1 MAEATGGQVTY
12 WGDREVRSG
21 QPFRLGCGSPSPD
34 RHLIWTLDRRRIP
47 SDGHF
52 SWTLDRDPDS
62 GLATFQLR
70 LRKARPEL
78 AGEYR
83 CDASSRAFH
92 RLDVTDGV
100 PTSSGEEK
108 QFEYLIL
115 PNRPLRLY
123 CDLGQNTDPVKVR
136 WYKDEQPIDDHR
148 RWLITDKEL
157 TIPEA
162 DERDAGE
169 YSCQVESDQDR
180 QKVPYVGRVFPVYSA
195 PGIRPF
201 PQVLSFLNGSELV
214 LECQVFG
221 GFPKPKISWL
231 IGNEAV
237 EDRPGFDDR
246 LLVMPNN
253 HYPSAVLYINE
264 AEYTDQNRYT
274 CLAENRVSRVEAS
287 VLVNI
292 RDNIIKTNEVGK
304 GLILSPGK
312 ELVLQCETTVCVNCT
327 VEWLK
332 DGNHINKSDDRIHIY
347 ETNNSLIV
355 TSAELS
361 DTGDY
366 MCLLNKTIIG
376 EFINATITVRPKTQ
390 VEPFERSINLVRGD
404 KLNLHCNVKS
414 GSPLPTIVWYR
425 DGQLLNES
433 DDHITFM
440 EDDKGIPNAILFIKE
455 LEFSDRAHYKCIA
468 DNGISSANSTVLVR
482 VKDKLAALWPFLGI
496 CAEVIILCTIIF
508 VYEKRKVKE
517 VEETDAD
524 KITESRNIP
533 DRGRSQ
539 DVRQRK

>member
-1 MAEATGGQVTY
+1 MAHIIGN
-12 WGDREVRSG
+12 WLWS
-21 QPFRLGCGSPSPD
+21 
-34 RHLIWTLDRRRIP
+34 I
-47 SDGHF
+47 
-52 SWTLDRDPDS
+52 S
-62 GLATFQLR
+62 GLYIVAVYF
-70 LRKARPEL
+70 PVIV
-78 AGEYR
+78 
-83 CDASSRAFH
+83 CNN
-92 RLDVTDGV
+92 
-100 PTSSGEEK
+100 TSSNVTFVK
-108 QFEYLIL
+108 QGNKFKLTCKV
-115 PNRPLRLY
+115 PLDGLH
-123 CDLGQNTDPVKVR
+123 L
-136 WYKDEQPIDDHR
+136 WYKDGKLISPSIANNYLLAQELVSGGDQDDEIMDFYM
-148 RWLITDKEL
+148 LMKL
-157 TIPEA
+157 TVKQAEIFHS
-162 DERDAGE
+162 GE
-169 YSCQVESDQDR
+169 YKCSTVS
-180 QKVPYVGRVFPVYSA
+180 
-195 PGIRPF
+195 PF
-201 PQVLSFLNGSELV
+201 SQRIVV
-214 LECQVFG
+214 
-221 GFPKPKISWL
+221 
-231 IGNEAV
+231 
-237 EDRPGFDDR
+237 
-246 LLVMPNN
+246 
-253 HYPSAVLYINE
+253 IN
-264 AEYTDQNRYT
+264 
-274 CLAENRVSRVEAS
+274 
-287 VLVNI
+287 
-292 RDNIIKTNEVGK
+292 DNIIKTNEVGK